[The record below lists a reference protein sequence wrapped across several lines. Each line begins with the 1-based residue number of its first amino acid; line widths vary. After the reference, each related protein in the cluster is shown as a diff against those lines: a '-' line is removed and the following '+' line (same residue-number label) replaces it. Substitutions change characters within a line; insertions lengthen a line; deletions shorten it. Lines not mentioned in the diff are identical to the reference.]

1 MTIFTDI
8 KILTNAYRINK
19 IMAILF
25 SALKKNLKKKL
36 IKFSENQNEFWNK
49 MEQIKD
55 KKNLN
60 SKLKLYKINNK
71 SYFVSF
77 VTSQT
82 TMKTNYHCLNVAKNI
97 FMSIALKFS
106 HKNFKK
112 RLNKVYVA
120 FKYVFLRISAT

>member
-19 IMAILF
+19 IMANLF

-60 SKLKLYKINNK
+60 SKLKLYKVNNK

-112 RLNKVYVA
+112 ILNKVYVP
-120 FKYVFLRISAT
+120 FKYVFLRISAI

>member
-1 MTIFTDI
+1 
-8 KILTNAYRINK
+8 
-19 IMAILF
+19 MAILF

-36 IKFSENQNEFWNK
+36 IKFSENQNKFLNK

-60 SKLKLYKINNK
+60 SKLKLYKVNNK

-112 RLNKVYVA
+112 ILNEVYVP
-120 FKYVFLRISAT
+120 FKYVFLRISAI

>member
-19 IMAILF
+19 IMANLF

>member
-19 IMAILF
+19 IMANLF
-25 SALKKNLKKKL
+25 SALKKILKKKL

-55 KKNLN
+55 KKILN
-60 SKLKLYKINNK
+60 SKHKLYKINNK

-112 RLNKVYVA
+112 RLNKVYVP
-120 FKYVFLRISAT
+120 FKYVFLRILAI